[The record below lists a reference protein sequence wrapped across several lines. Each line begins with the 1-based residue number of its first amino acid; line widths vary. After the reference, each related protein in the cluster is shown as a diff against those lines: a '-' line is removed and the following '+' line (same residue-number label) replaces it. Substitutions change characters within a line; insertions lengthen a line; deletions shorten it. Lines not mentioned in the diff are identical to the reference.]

1 MEKKLTELLGSEE
14 FMAKVNGCE
23 TQEKLL
29 ALFAE
34 NGVDMTPEELKAFA
48 KKLDEPECELT
59 DDELENIA
67 GGGVRDLFES
77 QKRSIA
83 KTAEKLFG

>member
-1 MEKKLTELLGSEE
+1 MNEKLKALLGSEE
-14 FMAKVNGCE
+14 FMAKVSGCE
-23 TQEKLL
+23 TRETLL

-34 NGVDMTPEELKAFA
+34 NGVDMTPEELKAFL
-48 KKLDEPECELT
+48 KKLDEPECELS

-77 QKRSIA
+77 KRD
-83 KTAEKLFG
+83 KYKR